1 ETTRLLLKQG
11 HRLFVEASPHPVLTI
26 GLQETIDTTETKA
39 TTIGT
44 LRRDEGGPHRF
55 TTALAEAFVHGAPVQ
70 WPPFF
75 TDTNARQVELPTYAF
90 QRQRYWLAPVAGSGD
105 PAGLGLDTADHPLL
119 GAALQMPDGGAVFT
133 GRLSLQTQPWLA
145 DHAVAN
151 TVLLPGTVF
160 VELAIRA
167 GDEVGCDRIE
177 ELTLQAPLVLPDKG
191 AVAIQVRLDTPDQTG
206 HRTLTI
212 HSRTDN
218 DNADW
223 TQHATG
229 TLTTGT
235 PSSTNDLSAWPPPGA
250 EPIDLDGFYP
260 GMAEAGYG
268 YGPTFQGLQAA
279 WRQGDEIFAEV
290 ALPQQAH
297 EQATQFGIHPALLDA
312 TLHAIGLGDFFD
324 TPGQVRLPFAWNGL
338 SLTATGATHARV
350 RLAAAGPDAVE
361 ILVADGSGRSV
372 AEAESLVMRPIAL
385 DRLERTRSGDRNSLL
400 ELNWV
405 ELPAVT
411 APATGRWSVVGPDS
425 LGLQEGLAQA
435 GLQVSDSADDGTVP
449 DVLVLP
455 CVSSPGTTPDAEDV
469 RAAVSRTL
477 SSVQQWLSDER
488 FATTR
493 MVVVT
498 RGAVAA
504 GPDETVS
511 DLTQAGVWGLLR
523 SAQSEHPDRFT
534 LVDLDADES
543 SVKVLPAVL
552 AANEPQLVIRGETM
566 RAPRLAY
573 RDADSAA
580 RSTPRALATDG
591 TVLITGGTGTL
602 GGLVA
607 RHLVAE
613 HGVRHLL
620 LTSRRGPDAPGADA
634 LAAELTELGA
644 QVTIT
649 ACDTADRSAVTKL
662 LATIPAE
669 HPLTGVIHAAGV
681 LADGVLDSLST
692 EQVETVLRP
701 KVDAAL
707 HLHEL
712 TQNHDLAAFVL
723 FSSAAGVLGAP
734 GQANYAAANAFLDA
748 LAARRRAHGL
758 AATSIAWGL
767 WAEASG
773 MTGQLNE
780 HDIARMSRSGLT
792 PLTTEQGLALLD
804 AALTDHQ
811 PLVVAA
817 RVRTHAG
824 SAAVPT
830 MLRGLVRAPS
840 RRTAASAADTSVLQR
855 QLATASETEQQR
867 ILTDLVR
874 THVATVLGHTTP
886 DNITTDQA
894 FKELGFDS
902 LTAVELRNRLT
913 TTTGQR
919 LPATLIFDH
928 PTP

>member
-1 ETTRLLLKQG
+1 M
-11 HRLFVEASPHPVLTI
+11 
-26 GLQETIDTTETKA
+26 
-39 TTIGT
+39 
-44 LRRDEGGPHRF
+44 
-55 TTALAEAFVHGAPVQ
+55 
-70 WPPFF
+70 
-75 TDTNARQVELPTYAF
+75 ELPTYAF